1 MAKASEVLNEFPY
14 QCLLDTDIEYNPHQI
29 DAFCCAVNALK
40 TGGIILADEVGL
52 GKTIEAGLVIKYVI
66 KTGAKKILLVLPASL
81 RKQWEIE
88 LADKFN
94 YKDDVVKILDRQAIK
109 FDPVGLLKNWLLV
122 SNKVSIVITS
132 VIFHL
137 N

>member
-1 MAKASEVLNEFPY
+1 MSNLLIQQYGKCKREWLNNSPFE
-14 QCLLDTDIEYNPHQI
+14 CLLNTDIDINPHQI
-29 DAFCCAVNALK
+29 DAFCSAVNALK

-88 LADKFN
+88 QIGRASCRER
-94 YKDDVVKILDRQAIK
+94 V
-109 FDPVGLLKNWLLV
+109 
-122 SNKVSIVITS
+122 
-132 VIFHL
+132 
-137 N
+137 